1 MATFKAFE
9 DIEAWQ
15 KARDLVR
22 RVYHISQGSEFS
34 RDYALKDQMR
44 RAAIS
49 IMSNIAEGFERN
61 GNKEFIHFLSIAKGS
76 AGEVRSQLYVALDQR
91 YIDKDRVC
99 FIDRSSRRDFQID
112 GRAHELS
119 EDKRSQGLEVSRK
132 PGNTE
137 LVTLNS

>member
-9 DIEAWQ
+9 DIDAWQ

-22 RVYHISQGSEFS
+22 RVYHISRESEFS

-91 YIDKDRVC
+91 YIDKAEFDSL
-99 FIDRSSRRDFQID
+99 IDLLNEISRLTGGLMSYLKTS
-112 GRAHELS
+112 GRRGSKFPRNPLT
-119 EDKRSQGLEVSRK
+119 
-132 PGNTE
+132 P
-137 LVTLNS
+137 NS